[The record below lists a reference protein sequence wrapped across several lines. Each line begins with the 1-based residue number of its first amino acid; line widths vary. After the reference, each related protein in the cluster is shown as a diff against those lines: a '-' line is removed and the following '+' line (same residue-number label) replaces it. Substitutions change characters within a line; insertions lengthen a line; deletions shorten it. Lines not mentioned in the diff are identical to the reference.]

1 MKNYASELTDT
12 EYKIIEKTLRDQ
24 RKRKYALLDV
34 WNAIFYLLKTG
45 CPWRYLSREYPPWK
59 TVYYY
64 FNKWKKEGV
73 IEELHDYLLEEQ
85 RKKQSRESSPSVGII
100 DSQSV
105 KTSCCAMARG
115 YDAGKRVKG
124 IKRHIV
130 VDTLGLL
137 MAIVVHTAD
146 IQDRDG
152 AKLVLEKLR
161 YKYPRLKIIYADGG
175 YAGKLIAYVAQSFNW
190 CLSIIKRNEEK
201 KFVVLPKRWIVE
213 RTFAWLNNYR
223 RLSKDYERLN
233 STSMAMVQLAMIR
246 TMLKRC

>member
-1 MKNYASELTDT
+1 MS
-12 EYKIIEKTLRDQ
+12 Q
-24 RKRKYALLDV
+24 
-34 WNAIFYLLKTG
+34 
-45 CPWRYLSREYPPWK
+45 EYPPWK
-59 TVYYY
+59 LVYYY

-73 IEELHDYLLEEQ
+73 IEELHDHLLEEQ
-85 RKKQSRESSPSVGII
+85 RKKQGKESSPSVGIV

-115 YDAGKRVKG
+115 FDAGKRVKG
-124 IKRHIV
+124 VKRHIV

-152 AKLVLEKLR
+152 ARLVLEKLR

-175 YAGKLIAYVAQSFNW
+175 YTGKLIGYVAETFNW
-190 CLSIIKRNEEK
+190 ILSIIKRNDEK

-213 RTFAWLNNYR
+213 RTFAWMDNYR

-233 STSMAMVQLAMIR
+233 STSIAMVQLAMIR
-246 TMLKRC
+246 TMIKRC

>member
-12 EYKIIEKTLRDQ
+12 EYKIIEKTLSDQ
-24 RKRKYALLDV
+24 RKRKYDLLQI

-64 FNKWKKEGV
+64 FDKWKREGL
-73 IEELHDYLLEEQ
+73 IEELHDHLLEEQ
-85 RKKQSRESSPSVGII
+85 RKKQGKESSPSVGII

-124 IKRHIV
+124 VKRHIV
-130 VDTLGLL
+130 VDSLGLL

-152 AKLVLEKLR
+152 ARLVLEKLR
-161 YKYPRLKIIYADGG
+161 FKYPRLKIIYADGG
-175 YAGKLIAYVAQSFNW
+175 YAGKLITYVAETFNW
-190 CLSIIKRNEEK
+190 LLSIIKRNAEK

-213 RTFAWLNNYR
+213 RTFAWLDNHR

-246 TMLKRC
+246 TMLKKC

>member
-12 EYKIIEKTLRDQ
+12 EYKIIEKTLSDQ
-24 RKRKYALLDV
+24 RKRKYDLLQI

-73 IEELHDYLLEEQ
+73 IEELHDHLLEVQ
-85 RKKQSRESSPSVGII
+85 RKKQGKESSPSVGII

-124 IKRHIV
+124 VKRHIV

-152 AKLVLEKLR
+152 ARLVLEKLR
-161 YKYPRLKIIYADGG
+161 FKYPRLKIIYADGG
-175 YAGKLIAYVAQSFNW
+175 YAGKLITYVAETFNW
-190 CLSIIKRNEEK
+190 VLSIIKRNEEK

-213 RTFAWLNNYR
+213 RTFAWLDNHR
-223 RLSKDYERLN
+223 RLAKDYERLN

-246 TMLKRC
+246 TMLKKC